1 MFERGQLIAQ
11 LHGGEHHITERTV
24 DSHIRR
30 LRKKLAAAGA
40 DPIET
45 VYGLGYRLRED
56 PGA

>member
-1 MFERGQLIAQ
+1 
-11 LHGGEHHITERTV
+11 
-24 DSHIRR
+24 

-56 PGA
+56 PGS